1 MTASRA
7 EAIFNAALR
16 KILPVEED
24 DEAKKGVC

>member
-16 KILPVEED
+16 RILPVEED
-24 DEAKKGVC
+24 DKAKKGVC